1 MTRGESRLSEAG
13 SAPNGGSTVYGM
25 PTYENR
31 RVAIDEVHA
40 RPYLLIESPRALV
53 QLAFMNEGNL
63 AKDKATLAEISSRM
77 GASLP
82 DQNSPLHGLTW
93 DQGKLHCEKHTEFS
107 TYLWSAPVDP
117 DTGDLAGEDPFKH
130 GFTPP
135 GPVIC
140 GIRLDVVAWTEE
152 TATYIDRFDPIS
164 RCHSLVEDGMADIV
178 TDFRQDAD
186 GLTRILILDRGLT
199 PIRLGA
205 LAQRLLEI
213 ETYRTLALLGIP
225 LTQSLGPHLRNIE
238 KRLAAITD
246 EMRKSARRNSEAL
259 LSRLTDL
266 SAELEADTASSLYR
280 FGASRAYYE
289 IVEERLAA
297 LGETFVPGCYR
308 WRSFLHRR
316 IAPAM
321 RTCRVIEE
329 RQANLSDKLARA
341 TTLLLSC
348 IDVQL
353 ERQNSDLLASM
364 NNRAKLQL
372 QLQQTVE
379 GLSVAAISYYVIGLL
394 SYFIKGIPG
403 IHDAVAPEL
412 VIAALVPLVLLGVWW
427 TVRRIRHA
435 HKDHGQPPAKGQM

>member
-1 MTRGESRLSEAG
+1 MSDDG
-13 SAPNGGSTVYGM
+13 SALSGSTVYGM
-25 PTYENR
+25 PSYEHR
-31 RVAIDEVHA
+31 LVAIDEVHA
-40 RPYLLIESPRALV
+40 RPYLLIAAPRSLI

-63 AKDKATLAEISSRM
+63 AKDRATLAELSSRM
-77 GASLP
+77 GAPLH
-82 DQNSPLHGLTW
+82 DQDKPLHGLTW
-93 DQGKLHCEKHTEFS
+93 EQGDLHCEKHTEFS
-107 TYLWSAPVDP
+107 SYLWSASLDP
-117 DTGDLAGEDPFKH
+117 DTGNLSGDDPFKH

-140 GIRLDVVAWTEE
+140 GIRLDVLPWTEE
-152 TATYIDRFDPIS
+152 TAKQIDRFDPIS
-164 RCHSLVEDGMADIV
+164 RCHSLVEEGRADIV

-225 LTQSLGPHLRNIE
+225 LTRSLGPHLRNIE

-246 EMRKSARRNSEAL
+246 EMRKSAHRDSEAL
-259 LSRLTDL
+259 LARLTDL
-266 SAELEADTASSLYR
+266 SAELEADTAASLYR

-289 IVEERLAA
+289 IVEERVAA

-308 WRSFLHRR
+308 WRNFLHRR

-321 RTCRVIEE
+321 RTCRAIEE

-341 TTLLLSC
+341 TTLLRSW

-353 ERQNSDLLASM
+353 EHQNSDLLASM

-394 SYFIKGIPG
+394 SYLIKGIPG
-403 IHDAVAPEL
+403 LHDIVAPEL
-412 VIAALVPLVLLGVWW
+412 VIAALVPLVILAIWW
-427 TVRRIRHA
+427 IVRQIRHS
-435 HKDHGQPPAKGQM
+435 HSDHGPPPRKE

>member
-1 MTRGESRLSEAG
+1 MTEGVNARHGD
-13 SAPNGGSTVYGM
+13 STVYGM
-25 PTYENR
+25 PSYENR

-40 RPYLLIESPRALV
+40 RPYPLISPPRVLV
-53 QLAFMNEGNL
+53 QLAFMNEGNP
-63 AKDKATLAEISSRM
+63 AKDKATLEEISNRT
-77 GASLP
+77 GAPLP
-82 DQNSPLHGLTW
+82 DQNTPLHGLTFE
-93 DQGKLHCEKHTEFS
+93 QGDLHCEKHTEFS
-107 TYLWSAPVDP
+107 TYLWCTPLDPETGNPV
-117 DTGDLAGEDPFKH
+117 GDDPFKH

-135 GPVIC
+135 GPVVC

-164 RCHSLVEDGMADIV
+164 RCHSLVEDGLAEIV
-178 TDFRQDAD
+178 TDFRQDVD

-225 LTQSLGPHLRNIE
+225 LVRARGPHLRNVE
-238 KRLAAITD
+238 MRLAAITD
-246 EMRKSARRNSEAL
+246 EMRNSTRRNSETL
-259 LSRLTDL
+259 LSELTDL
-266 SAELEADTASSLYR
+266 SAELEADMASSLYR

-297 LGETFVPGCYR
+297 LGETVIPGCYR
-308 WRSFLHRR
+308 WRNFLHRR

-321 RTCRVIEE
+321 RACRSIEE

-341 TTLLLSC
+341 TALLRSW

-353 ERQNSDLLASM
+353 ERQNGDLLASM

-372 QLQQTVE
+372 RLQQTVE

-394 SYFIKGIPG
+394 SYLIKGIPG
-403 IHDAVAPEL
+403 FHDVVAPEL
-412 VIAALVPLVLLGVWW
+412 VIAALVPLVLLAIWW

-435 HKDHGQPPAKGQM
+435 HGDHEPPLRKE

>member
-1 MTRGESRLSEAG
+1 MTEGDNARHGD
-13 SAPNGGSTVYGM
+13 STVYGM
-25 PTYENR
+25 PSYEDR
-31 RVAIDEVHA
+31 QVAVDEVHA
-40 RPYLLIESPRALV
+40 RPYPLIVPPRVLV
-53 QLAFMNEGNL
+53 QLAFMNEGNP
-63 AKDKATLAEISSRM
+63 AKDKATLAEISSRT
-77 GASLP
+77 GAPLP
-82 DQNSPLHGLTW
+82 DQNTPVHGLTFE
-93 DQGKLHCEKHTEFS
+93 QGDLHCEKHTEFS
-107 TYLWSAPVDP
+107 TYLWCTPLDPETGNPV
-117 DTGDLAGEDPFKH
+117 GDDPFKH

-135 GPVIC
+135 GPVVC

-152 TATYIDRFDPIS
+152 TAKYIDRFDPIS
-164 RCHSLVEDGMADIV
+164 RCHSIVEDGMADIV

-225 LTQSLGPHLRNIE
+225 LVRARGPHLRNIE

-246 EMRKSARRNSEAL
+246 EMRNTARRNSETL
-259 LSRLTDL
+259 LSELTDL
-266 SAELEADTASSLYR
+266 SAELEANTVSSLYR

-297 LGETFVPGCYR
+297 LGETLVPGCYR

-321 RTCRVIEE
+321 RACRAVEE
-329 RQANLSDKLARA
+329 RQASLSDKLARA
-341 TTLLLSC
+341 TTLLRSW
-348 IDVQL
+348 IDVQI

-372 QLQQTVE
+372 RLQQTVE

-394 SYFIKGIPG
+394 AYVMKGIPG
-403 IHDAVAPEL
+403 LHNIVSTEL
-412 VIAALVPLVLLGVWW
+412 AMSVLVPVVVLAIWW
-427 TVRRIRHA
+427 TVRRIRHS
-435 HKDHGQPPAKGQM
+435 HGDKAQKS

>member
-1 MTRGESRLSEAG
+1 MSDVGNAPRGSI
-13 SAPNGGSTVYGM
+13 VYGM
-25 PTYENR
+25 PSYDHR
-31 RVAIDEVHA
+31 QVALDEVHA
-40 RPYLLIESPRALV
+40 RPYLLIKAPRALT
-53 QLAFMNEGNL
+53 QIAFMNEGNA
-63 AKDKATLAEISSRM
+63 AKDRAAMAEISNRM
-77 GASLP
+77 GVPLP
-82 DQNSPLHGLTW
+82 DQQTPVHGLTW
-93 DQGKLHCEKHTEFS
+93 EQGDLHCEKHTEFS
-107 TYLWSAPVDP
+107 TYLWSAPLDP
-117 DTGDLAGEDPFKH
+117 DTGNLSGDDPFRH

-135 GPVIC
+135 GSVVC
-140 GIRLDVVAWTEE
+140 GIRLDVMPWTEQ
-152 TATYIDRFDPIS
+152 TAKQIGRFDPIS
-164 RCHSLVEDGMADIV
+164 RCHSLVEDGMADII

-205 LAQRLLEI
+205 LAQRLLDI
-213 ETYRTLALLGIP
+213 ETYRTLCLLGIP
-225 LTQSLGPHLRNIE
+225 LTRSLGPRLRSID

-246 EMRKSARRNSEAL
+246 EMRQSPRRDSEAL
-259 LSRLTDL
+259 LAGLTGL
-266 SAELEADTASSLYR
+266 SADLEADTAASLYR

-308 WRSFLHRR
+308 SRSFLHRR

-321 RTCRVIEE
+321 RTCRSIEE
-329 RQANLSDKLARA
+329 RQASLSDKLARA
-341 TTLLLSC
+341 ASLLRSW

-394 SYFIKGIPG
+394 SYLIKGIPG
-403 IHDAVAPEL
+403 IHDIVAPEL
-412 VIAALVPLVLLGVWW
+412 VIAGLVPFILLAVWS
-427 TVRRIRHA
+427 TIRRIRQSHS
-435 HKDHGQPPAKGQM
+435 DHGLPHGKDTN

>member
-1 MTRGESRLSEAG
+1 MSEEG
-13 SAPNGGSTVYGM
+13 SASQGGSNVYGM
-25 PTYENR
+25 PAFGNR
-31 RVAIDEVHA
+31 QVAIDEVHA
-40 RPYLLIESPRALV
+40 RPYLLIEHPRALV
-53 QLAFMNEGNL
+53 QLAFMNEGNP
-63 AKDKATLAEISSRM
+63 AKDKVTLAEISSRM
-77 GASLP
+77 GVSLP
-82 DQNSPLHGLTW
+82 DQNTPHHGLTW
-93 DQGKLHCEKHTEFS
+93 DQGDLHCEKHTEFS
-107 TYLWSAPVDP
+107 TYLWSAPLDP
-117 DTGDLAGEDPFKH
+117 DTGKLAGEDPFRH

-135 GPVIC
+135 GQVVC

-152 TATYIDRFDPIS
+152 TAKYIDRFDPIS

-213 ETYRTLALLGIP
+213 ETYRTLALLSIP
-225 LTQSLGPHLRNIE
+225 LTQKLGPHLRDIE

-246 EMRKSARRNSEAL
+246 EMRQSARRHSEEL

-266 SAELEADTASSLYR
+266 SAELEAETASSLYR

-321 RTCRVIEE
+321 RTCRTIEE

-341 TTLLLSC
+341 TSLLRSW

-372 QLQQTVE
+372 RLQQTVE

-394 SYFIKGIPG
+394 AYLIKGLPG
-403 IHDAVAPEL
+403 LHDVVAPEL
-412 VIAALVPLVLLGVWW
+412 VISGFVPVVLVAIWW
-427 TVRRIRHA
+427 TVRRIRHS
-435 HKDHGQPPAKGQM
+435 HNDHGLPTPKDRI

>member
-1 MTRGESRLSEAG
+1 VSEDA
-13 SAPNGGSTVYGM
+13 SASTDGQFVYGM

-40 RPYLLIESPRALV
+40 RPYLLIEAPRVLV
-53 QLAFMNEGNL
+53 QLAFMNDGNL
-63 AKDKATLAEISSRM
+63 AKDKATLAELSSRM

-82 DQNSPLHGLTW
+82 DDDTPLHGLTFE
-93 DQGKLHCEKHTEFS
+93 QGDLHCEKHTEFS
-107 TYLWSAPVDP
+107 TYLWCTPLDP
-117 DTGDLAGEDPFKH
+117 ETGNPSGEDPFKH

-140 GIRLDVVAWTEE
+140 GIRLDVLAWTEE
-152 TATYIDRFDPIS
+152 TAKYIDRFDPIS
-164 RCHSLVEDGMADIV
+164 RCHSLVEDGTAEIV

-186 GLTRILILDRGLT
+186 GLTRMLILDRGLT
-199 PIRLGA
+199 PMRLGA

-225 LTQSLGPHLRNIE
+225 LTRSLGPHLRAIE

-246 EMRKSARRNSEAL
+246 EMRKSARHDSEAL

-266 SAELEADTASSLYR
+266 SAELEADTAASLYR

-321 RTCRVIEE
+321 RTCRAIEE

-341 TTLLLSC
+341 TSLLRSW
-348 IDVQL
+348 IDVEL
-353 ERQNSDLLASM
+353 ERQNGDLLASM

-394 SYFIKGIPG
+394 SYLIKGIPG

-412 VIAALVPLVLLGVWW
+412 VISALVPVVLLAIWW
-427 TVRRIRHA
+427 TVRRIRHS
-435 HKDHGQPPAKGQM
+435 HSDHGLPPGKDRI

>member
-1 MTRGESRLSEAG
+1 MTGEEERVSDEIATQNS
-13 SAPNGGSTVYGM
+13 SSTVYGM
-25 PTYENR
+25 PSHDNR
-31 RVAIDEVHA
+31 QVAVDEVHA
-40 RPYLLIESPRALV
+40 RPYLLVEAPRALV
-53 QLAFMNEGNL
+53 QLAFMNEGNV
-63 AKDKATLAEISSRM
+63 AKDKATLAEISTRM

-82 DQNSPLHGLTW
+82 DQSTPLHGLTW
-93 DQGKLHCEKHTEFS
+93 DQGDLHCEKHTEFS
-107 TYLWSAPVDP
+107 TYLWSAPLDP
-117 DTGDLAGEDPFKH
+117 TTGALAGKDPFKH
-130 GFTPP
+130 GFPPP
-135 GPVIC
+135 GPVIS
-140 GIRLDVVAWTEE
+140 GVRLDIVPWTEE
-152 TATYIDRFDPIS
+152 TATFIDRFDPIS

-186 GLTRILILDRGLT
+186 GLTHILILDRGLT

-225 LTQSLGPHLRNIE
+225 LTQSLGPHLRDIE
-238 KRLAAITD
+238 KRLAAITE
-246 EMRKSARRNSEAL
+246 EMRKSARHDSEGL

-321 RTCRVIEE
+321 RTCRAIEE

-341 TTLLLSC
+341 TTLLRSW

-353 ERQNSDLLASM
+353 ERQNSDLLTSM
-364 NNRAKLQL
+364 NNRARLQL

-394 SYFIKGIPG
+394 SYFIKGVPG
-403 IHDAVAPEL
+403 LHDVVAPEL
-412 VIAALVPLVLLGVWW
+412 VISGLVPFVLLAIWW
-427 TVRRIRHA
+427 VVRRIRRSHS
-435 HKDHGQPPAKGQM
+435 DGPLLQTGV

>member
-1 MTRGESRLSEAG
+1 MSDDG
-13 SAPNGGSTVYGM
+13 SDVSGSTVYGM
-25 PTYENR
+25 PSHAHR
-31 RVAIDEVHA
+31 LVAVDEVHA
-40 RPYLLIESPRALV
+40 RPYLLIEAPRALI

-63 AKDKATLAEISSRM
+63 AKDRATLAEISSRM
-77 GASLP
+77 GAPLP
-82 DQNSPLHGLTW
+82 DQNTPLHGLTW
-93 DQGKLHCEKHTEFS
+93 EQGDLHCEKHVEFS
-107 TYLWSAPVDP
+107 TYLWSASLDP
-117 DTGDLAGEDPFKH
+117 DTGNLSGDDPFKH
-130 GFTPP
+130 GFAPP

-140 GIRLDVVAWTEE
+140 GIRLDVLPWTEE
-152 TATYIDRFDPIS
+152 TAKRIDCFDPIS
-164 RCHSLVEDGMADIV
+164 RCHSLVEEGKADIV

-225 LTQSLGPHLRNIE
+225 LTRSLGPHLRDIE
-238 KRLAAITD
+238 KRLADITD
-246 EMRKSARRNSEAL
+246 EMCKSTHRDSETL
-259 LSRLTDL
+259 LSRLTDM
-266 SAELEADTASSLYR
+266 SAELEADTAASLYR

-297 LGETFVPGCYR
+297 LHETFVPGCYR

-321 RTCRVIEE
+321 RTCRAIEE
-329 RQANLSDKLARA
+329 RQANLSDNLARA
-341 TTLLLSC
+341 TTLLRSW

-394 SYFIKGIPG
+394 SYLIKGIPG
-403 IHDAVAPEL
+403 FHDVVAPEL
-412 VIAALVPLVLLGVWW
+412 VIAALVPLVLLAIWW
-427 TVRRIRHA
+427 TVRRIRHS
-435 HKDHGQPPAKGQM
+435 HSDRGPPPRKE